1 MDPTEPRFKQ
11 VFILDDKLV
20 IGKSIY
26 DKNDNKINNKK
37 YILDFIKK
45 ENPSFKN
52 KFEIIKINYNNEEDY

>member
-1 MDPTEPRFKQ
+1 MDPTENRFKQ

-26 DKNDNKINNKK
+26 NKNDVKINNK

-45 ENPSFKN
+45 NPSFKIT
-52 KFEIIKINYNNEEDY
+52 KFEIL